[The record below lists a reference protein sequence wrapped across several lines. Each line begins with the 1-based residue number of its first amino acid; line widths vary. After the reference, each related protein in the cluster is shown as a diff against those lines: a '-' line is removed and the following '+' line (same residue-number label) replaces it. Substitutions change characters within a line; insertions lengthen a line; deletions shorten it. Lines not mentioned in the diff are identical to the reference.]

1 MLPGRDRSHPTN
13 EAFLDLPWR
22 ELKPRRTGL
31 TSLID
36 TGLATGQFRDVIE
49 SHRALVDIVKFGWC
63 TSLLTGDLD
72 RKIDV
77 LRANGVK
84 YYFGGT
90 LFEKAYAQDRLDGF
104 LGWVRGHRAEYLE
117 VSNGVIDMSNE
128 QKCEFI
134 QLFAR
139 EFHVLSEVGY
149 KDSGRSEGR
158 DAKQWIRCIK
168 ADRAAGAEW
177 VITEARESGAS
188 GLCRPNGEPRFDVVE
203 GIAGAGL
210 DMDALIF
217 EAPTKALQTYFIKRF
232 DARVNLGNVS
242 FQDVVGLETLRLGL
256 RADTFMLVDAPP
268 ALGAAA
274 VPAPPHGAELPA

>member
-1 MLPGRDRSHPTN
+1 MSK
-13 EAFLDLPWR
+13 AFLDLPRR

-36 TGLATGQFRDVIE
+36 TGLPTGQFRDVIE
-49 SHRALVDIVKFGWC
+49 SHHALVDIVKFGWC
-63 TSLLTGDLD
+63 TSLLTSDLG

-90 LFEKAYAQDRLDGF
+90 LFEKAYSQDRLDGF

-117 VSNGVIDMSNE
+117 VSNGVVDMSNE

-149 KDSGRSEGR
+149 KDSGRSEGM
-158 DAKQWIRCIK
+158 DAEQWIRCLK

-188 GLCRPNGEPRFDVVE
+188 GLCRPNGEPRFDLIE
-203 GIAGAGL
+203 DIAGAGL
-210 DMDALIF
+210 DMDTLIF

-232 DARVNLGNVS
+232 GARVNLGNIS

-256 RADTFMLVDAPP
+256 RADTFMLFDAPP
-268 ALGAAA
+268 VRGAAA
-274 VPAPPHGAELPA
+274 VPVTLPHGAELPA